1 MPERDKEVFLKS
13 AYKRTVL
20 LFLIIAGLFFLF
32 QAHAVSAD
40 KTIGII
46 MTGDIPYYQELHS
59 VFMAR
64 LEKEKGGDPA
74 QVLVQ
79 RPYPDPISL
88 SNAARKLIAMDV
100 DVIVVYGA
108 PAALAVMQEKT
119 KIPMVYAAVYEPF
132 TSKVKTKTT
141 TGIQAKLS
149 VSSLLRYLRGLTQIS
164 SLGVVYSSSEEDSV
178 YQLKEIMRLSEQ
190 SGFRVEAVN
199 LKRHQDAR
207 QALANRKMDAVL
219 VTGSSVA
226 HLAMPAILEFAKERK
241 VPHASFMLNRNS
253 GVIVTLAAGPSE
265 QGEKAAEKVV
275 RILEGVSPERIRAE
289 SSSDIELVF
298 NLKEATAMGCRLPME
313 LVTGATRLIK

>member
-1 MPERDKEVFLKS
+1 MTDRDKKGFVKVS
-13 AYKRTVL
+13 YNKTVL
-20 LFLIIAGLFFLF
+20 LFLLMAVLGFLF
-32 QAHAVSAD
+32 PALAFSAD

-64 LEKEKGGDPA
+64 LEKEKSAGHP

-100 DVIVVYGA
+100 DVIVVYGT
-108 PAALAVMQEKT
+108 PAALAVVQEKT

-132 TSKVKTKTT
+132 VSKIKTKTT
-141 TGIQAKLS
+141 TGIETKLS

-164 SLGVVYSSSEEDSV
+164 TLGVVYSSSEDDSY
-178 YQLKEIMRLSEQ
+178 YQMKEVTKLSQ
-190 SGFRVEAVN
+190 QYGFRVDAIN

-207 QALANRKMDAVL
+207 QMLSNKKVDAIFI
-219 VTGSSVA
+219 TGSAVA
-226 HLAMPAILEFAKERK
+226 HLALPTIIEFARDRRI
-241 VPHASFMLNRNS
+241 PHASFMLNRNTN
-253 GVIVTLAAGPSE
+253 VIITLAADPAE
-265 QGEKAAEKVV
+265 QGGKAAEKVL
-275 RILEGVSPERIRAE
+275 RILDGVSPDRIRPE
-289 SSSDIELVF
+289 SSSDTELVF
-298 NLKEATAMGCRLPME
+298 NLKEATAMGFKLPMD